1 MEFMRLPLGNWM
13 NAVVDW
19 LVDHLAPLFGSIRQV
34 IGAFLNGTEDFLLW
48 LPWPVLVAA
57 AALIMWR
64 VAGWRGA
71 LLAVAGLY
79 LVGAMQL
86 WDRAMTTLA
95 LMVTSVTLS
104 VAIGVPLGI
113 LCAKSDRVQAVV
125 RPLLDMM
132 QTMPAF
138 VYLVPALM
146 FFGIGKVPAVFATI
160 VFATPPAVRL
170 TNLGIRQV
178 AREVVEATQSF
189 GATSWQMLLKVQLPL
204 AMPSIMTGVNQT
216 IMLSLSMSVLS
227 AMIAAGGL
235 GQEVL
240 RGLSQVN
247 LGRAFEGG
255 LAIVVIAMILDR
267 MSQTW
272 GQRRK
277 PA

>member
-1 MEFMRLPLGNWM
+1 MEFMRLPLGDWM

-19 LVDHLAPLFGSIRQV
+19 LVDHLAPLFASIRQV

>member
-1 MEFMRLPLGNWM
+1 MEFARLPVGQWM

-19 LVDHLAPLFGSIRQV
+19 MVDNLAPLFAGIRQV
-34 IGAFLNGTEDFLLW
+34 IGALLNGTEDFLLW
-48 LPWPVLVAA
+48 IPWPVLIIVVAV
-57 AALIMWR
+57 LMWR

-71 LLAVAGLY
+71 GLSAAGLY
-79 LVGAMQL
+79 LVGSMQL

-95 LMVTSVTLS
+95 LMLTSVVLA
-104 VAIGVPLGI
+104 VAIGVPLGV
-113 LCAKSDRVQAVV
+113 LCAKSDRLLSVV

-146 FFGIGKVPAVFATI
+146 FFGIGKVPAVFATL
-160 VFATPPAVRL
+160 VFATPPSVRL

-178 AREVVEATQSF
+178 SREVVEATQAF
-189 GATSWQMLLKVQLPL
+189 GATPWQMLVKVQLPL
-204 AMPSIMTGVNQT
+204 ALPSIMAGVNQT

-247 LGRAFEGG
+247 LGRSFEGG

-267 MSQTW
+267 MSQSW
-272 GQRRK
+272 GKRRRK
-277 PA
+277 A

>member
-1 MEFMRLPLGNWM
+1 MEFARLPVGQWM

-19 LVDHLAPLFGSIRQV
+19 MVDNLAPLFAGIRQV
-34 IGAFLNGTEDFLLW
+34 IGALLNGTEDFLLW
-48 LPWPVLVAA
+48 IPWPVLIIVVAV
-57 AALIMWR
+57 LMWR

-71 LLAVAGLY
+71 VLSAAGLY
-79 LVGAMQL
+79 LVGSMQL

-95 LMVTSVTLS
+95 LMLTSVVLA
-104 VAIGVPLGI
+104 VAIGVPLGV
-113 LCAKSDRVQAVV
+113 LCAKSDRLLSVV

-146 FFGIGKVPAVFATI
+146 FFGIGKVPAVFATL
-160 VFATPPAVRL
+160 VFATPPSVRL

-178 AREVVEATQSF
+178 SREVVEATQAF
-189 GATSWQMLLKVQLPL
+189 GATPWQMLVKVQLPL
-204 AMPSIMTGVNQT
+204 ALPSIMAGVNQT

-247 LGRAFEGG
+247 LGRSFEGG

-267 MSQTW
+267 MSQSW
-272 GQRRK
+272 GKRRRK
-277 PA
+277 A

>member
-1 MEFMRLPLGNWM
+1 MEFVRLPLGNWM

-19 LVDHLAPLFGSIRQV
+19 LVDNLAPVFRAVRHV
-34 IGAFLNGTEDFLLW
+34 ISTFLNGTEDFLQW
-48 LPWPVLVAA
+48 LPWPVVILAVA
-57 AALIMWR
+57 LLMGR
-64 VAGWRGA
+64 VGGWRGA
-71 LLAVAGLY
+71 LLSAAGLY
-79 LVGAMQL
+79 LVGAMHL

-95 LMVTSVTLS
+95 LMVTSVTLA
-104 VAIGVPLGI
+104 VAIGVPVGI
-113 LCAKSDRVQAVV
+113 LCARSDRVQAVV
-125 RPLLDMM
+125 RPILDMM

-146 FFGIGKVPAVFATI
+146 FFGIGKVPAVFATL

-178 AREVVEATQSF
+178 AKEVVEATQSF
-189 GATSWQMLLKVQLPL
+189 GATPWQMLVKVQLPL
-204 AMPSIMTGVNQT
+204 AMPSIMAGINQT

-247 LGRAFEGG
+247 LGRSFEGG

-272 GQRRK
+272 GQRRR
-277 PA
+277 AA